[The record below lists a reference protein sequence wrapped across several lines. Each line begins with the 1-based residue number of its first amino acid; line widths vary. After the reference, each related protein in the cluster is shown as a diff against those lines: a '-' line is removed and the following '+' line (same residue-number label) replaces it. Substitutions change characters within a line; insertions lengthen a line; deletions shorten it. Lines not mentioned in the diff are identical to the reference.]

1 MASTRDIRRRIKS
14 VKNTR
19 QITKAMELVA
29 ASKMKKAQA
38 AALAGRP
45 YAELMANML
54 GAIADRVEEAQHP
67 FLAKREIRTRGI
79 ILITSD
85 KGLCGPL
92 NSNVLKVVTDIKTP
106 AKYAVIGRK
115 GTQFIARTHRDLLAD
130 FPANDRTSFADIK
143 IIAEF
148 MVKQFIEGVVD
159 TVEVIWPR
167 FRNTLVQ
174 APTIMTLL
182 PLTSVKDILADLRS
196 DAGLAATAATK
207 TADNPMLFEPDA
219 ASVLEAILPLYI
231 NRELFQHAID
241 AKASEHSARMVAMKT
256 AKDNATKLLGELTL
270 EYNKAR
276 QAGITQEILEI
287 AAALRTTGLG

>member
-143 IIAEF
+143 IVAEF

-256 AKDNATKLLGELTL
+256 AKDNATKLLGELTR

-287 AAALRTTGLG
+287 AAAQIAA

>member
-1 MASTRDIRRRIKS
+1 MPSTRDIRRRIKS

-29 ASKMKKAQA
+29 ASKMKKAQQ

-45 YAELMANML
+45 YAELMARML
-54 GAIADRVEEAQHP
+54 AALADRVEEAQHE
-67 FLAKREIRTRGI
+67 FLVKRVVKTRGI
-79 ILITSD
+79 ILISSD

-92 NSNVLKVVTDIKTP
+92 NSNLFKLVTEIKTP

-130 FPANDRTSFADIK
+130 FPSNDRTSFADIK
-143 IIAEF
+143 VVAEF
-148 MVKQFIEGVVD
+148 MVKQFHEGVVD
-159 TVEVIWPR
+159 TVEIIWPR

-174 APTIMTLL
+174 VPTVMPLL
-182 PLTSVKDILADLRS
+182 PLSDVKTAIASLHEA
-196 DAGLAATAATK
+196 AGSTPEPQTAAESQ
-207 TADNPMLFEPDA
+207 MLFEPDA
-219 ASVLEAILPLYI
+219 KHVLESLLPLYL
-231 NRELFQHAID
+231 NRQVYHQALE

-256 AKDNATKLLGELTL
+256 AKDNATKLLGDLTL

-287 AAALRTTGLG
+287 AAAQFSAA

>member
-29 ASKMKKAQA
+29 ASKMKKAQQ
-38 AALAGRP
+38 AALAGRH
-45 YAELMANML
+45 YAQLMAEML
-54 GAIADRVEEAQHP
+54 AALATRVEESQHP
-67 FLAKREIRTRGI
+67 FLAKRVVKTRGI

-85 KGLCGPL
+85 KGLAGPL
-92 NSNVLKVVTDIKTP
+92 NANIFKVVTEIKTP

-115 GTQFIARTHRDLLAD
+115 GAQFIARTHRDLLAD
-130 FPANDRTSFADIK
+130 FPANDRVRFADIK
-143 IIAEF
+143 IVAEF
-148 MVKQFIEGVVD
+148 MVKQFLEGAVD

-174 APTIMTLL
+174 VPTVMPLL
-182 PLTSVKDILADLRS
+182 PLTSVTDVIADLRS
-196 DAGLAATAATK
+196 DSGHNVSRTQSVENQMIFEPNAAT
-207 TADNPMLFEPDA
+207 
-219 ASVLEAILPLYI
+219 VLEALLPLYV
-231 NRELFQHAID
+231 NREVYQHAMD

-256 AKDNATKLLGELTL
+256 AKDNATKLLGDLTL

-287 AAALRTTGLG
+287 AAAQFAA

>member
-29 ASKMKKAQA
+29 ASKMKKAQQ

-45 YAELMANML
+45 YAELMAQML
-54 GAIADRVEEAQHP
+54 AALGDRVEESQHP
-67 FLAKREIRTRGI
+67 FLVRREVKTRGI
-79 ILITSD
+79 ILVTSD
-85 KGLCGPL
+85 KGLAGPL
-92 NSNVLKVVTDIKTP
+92 NANLFKMVTEIKTP

-115 GTQFIARTHRDLLAD
+115 GAQFLARTHRGLLAD
-130 FPANDRTSFADIK
+130 FQVSDRVSFSEVK
-143 IIAEF
+143 VVAEF
-148 MVKQFIEGVVD
+148 MTKQFLDGIVD
-159 TVEVIWPR
+159 TVEVIWPK

-174 APTIMTLL
+174 VPTMMSLL
-182 PLTSVKDILADLRS
+182 PLTGVKEAVESLRQGSHAVSVPN
-196 DAGLAATAATK
+196 AAESQ
-207 TADNPMLFEPDA
+207 MLFEPNPE
-219 ASVLEAILPLYI
+219 SVLQSLLPLYI
-231 NRELFQHAID
+231 NREVYHQVLD

-256 AKDNATKLLGELTL
+256 AKDNATKLLGDLTL

-287 AAALRTTGLG
+287 AAAQFAGS

>member
-1 MASTRDIRRRIKS
+1 MPSTRDIRRRIKS

-29 ASKMKKAQA
+29 ASKMKKAQQ

-45 YAELMANML
+45 YAELMAQML
-54 GAIADRVEEAQHP
+54 AALADRVEESQHP
-67 FLAKREIRTRGI
+67 FLAKREVRVRGI
-79 ILITSD
+79 ILISSD

-92 NSNVLKVVTDIKTP
+92 NSNLFKLVTDIKTP

-115 GTQFIARTHRDLLAD
+115 GAQFIARTRRELLVD
-130 FPANDRTSFADIK
+130 FPANDRTTFADIRVV
-143 IIAEF
+143 AEF
-148 MVKQFIEGVVD
+148 MVKQYLEGAVD

-174 APTIMTLL
+174 VPTVMPLL
-182 PLTSVKDILADLRS
+182 PLTSVKDVIAELRS
-196 DAGLAATAATK
+196 DAGLDTKAAAPAT
-207 TADNPMLFEPDA
+207 DNQMLFEPDA
-219 ASVLEAILPLYI
+219 ASVLESLLPLYV
-231 NRELFQHAID
+231 NREVFQHALD

-256 AKDNATKLLGELTL
+256 AKDNATKLLGDLTL

-287 AAALRTTGLG
+287 AAAQFAA

>member
-45 YAELMANML
+45 YAELMAQML
-54 GAIADRVEEAQHP
+54 GALATRVEESQHP

-79 ILITSD
+79 ILVTSD

-92 NSNVLKVVTDIKTP
+92 NTNVFKLVTDIKTP

-115 GTQFIARTHRDLLAD
+115 GAQFIARTHRDLLAD
-130 FPANDRTSFADIK
+130 FPANDKTSFADIK
-143 IIAEF
+143 VVAEF
-148 MVKQFIEGVVD
+148 MVKQFLDGVVD

-167 FRNTLVQ
+167 FRNTLAQV
-174 APTIMTLL
+174 PTLMPLL
-182 PLTSVKDILADLRS
+182 PLASLQEVIADLRS
-196 DAGLAATAATK
+196 DAGNPTAPAAS
-207 TADNPMLFEPDA
+207 NLENQMLFEPDA
-219 ASVLEAILPLYI
+219 STVLDSLLPLYV
-231 NRELFQHAID
+231 NREVYQHALD

-256 AKDNATKLLGELTL
+256 AKDNATKLLGDLTL

-287 AAALRTTGLG
+287 AAAQYAA

>member
-1 MASTRDIRRRIKS
+1 VASTRDIRRRIKS

-45 YAELMANML
+45 YAELMAKML
-54 GAIADRVEEAQHP
+54 GAIADRVEESQHP

-92 NSNVLKVVTDIKTP
+92 NSNVLKVVSDIKTP

-130 FPANDRTSFADIK
+130 FPANDRTSFTDIK
-143 IIAEF
+143 IVAEF
-148 MVKQFIEGVVD
+148 MVKQFLEGAVD

-174 APTIMTLL
+174 TPTVMPLL
-182 PLTSVKDILADLRS
+182 PLTSLKDVIADLRS
-196 DAGLAATAATK
+196 DAGLGSSAPTAK
-207 TADNPMLFEPDA
+207 TAENQMLFEPDA
-219 ASVLEAILPLYI
+219 STVLNSLLPLYV
-231 NRELFQHAID
+231 NREIFQHAID

-287 AAALRTTGLG
+287 AAAQFAA

>member
-1 MASTRDIRRRIKS
+1 
-14 VKNTR
+14 
-19 QITKAMELVA
+19 MELVA
-29 ASKMKKAQA
+29 ASKMKKAQQ

-45 YAELMANML
+45 YAELMAQML
-54 GAIADRVEEAQHP
+54 AALAHRVEESQHP
-67 FLAKREIRTRGI
+67 FLAHRVVKVRGI

-92 NSNVLKVVTDIKTP
+92 NSNLFKLVTEIKTP

-130 FPANDRTSFADIK
+130 FPAHDRTTFGDVRVV
-143 IIAEF
+143 AEF
-148 MVKQFIEGVVD
+148 MVKQFLEGHVD

-174 APTIMTLL
+174 VPTLMPLL
-182 PLTSVKDILADLRS
+182 PLANVKDVIADLRG
-196 DAGLAATAATK
+196 DAASTAAASAAHA
-207 TADNPMLFEPDA
+207 ADSCQLLFEPDA
-219 ASVLEAILPLYI
+219 STVLDSLLPLYV
-231 NRELFQHAID
+231 NREVFQHAMD

-287 AAALRTTGLG
+287 AAAQFAA